1 MPLTVLMW
9 NTFFY
14 FFAVDSAWGGTRHF
28 LPRLLVRSR
37 ARERAKSCAPP
48 PLCQPAPLCQL
59 APLCHAQDLLA
70 DAHLDDCQR
79 LQRLQILSHFLR
91 PPPSYTSVEAA
102 QFAPA
107 KVYFQWLGIYGPSRL
122 GCLCSFIEQYF

>member
-1 MPLTVLMW
+1 MPFTVLMLY
-9 NTFFY
+9 TFFY
-14 FFAVDSAWGGTRHF
+14 VFAVDSAWAGTRHF
-28 LPRLLVRSR
+28 LPRLVRSR

-48 PLCQPAPLCQL
+48 PLCQPAS
-59 APLCHAQDLLA
+59 LCHAQDLLA
-70 DAHLDDCQR
+70 DAYLEDCQR

-107 KVYFQWLGIYGPSRL
+107 TVYFQWLGIHGPSRL

>member
-1 MPLTVLMW
+1 MPFTVLMLY
-9 NTFFY
+9 TFFY
-14 FFAVDSAWGGTRHF
+14 VFAVDSAWAGTRHF
-28 LPRLLVRSR
+28 LPRLVRSR

-48 PLCQPAPLCQL
+48 PLCQL
-59 APLCHAQDLLA
+59 APPCHAQDLLA

-102 QFAPA
+102 QCGPA
-107 KVYFQWLGIYGPSRL
+107 KVYYQQWLGIYGPSRL

>member
-1 MPLTVLMW
+1 MPFTVLMW

-14 FFAVDSAWGGTRHF
+14 VFVIDSAWAGTRHF
-28 LPRLLVRSR
+28 LPRLVRSR

-59 APLCHAQDLLA
+59 APLCQPAPLCHAQDLLA
-70 DAHLDDCQR
+70 DAHLDDC
-79 LQRLQILSHFLR
+79 QRLQILSHFLR

-107 KVYFQWLGIYGPSRL
+107 KVYYQCNG
-122 GCLCSFIEQYF
+122 

>member
-1 MPLTVLMW
+1 MSFAVLMW

-14 FFAVDSAWGGTRHF
+14 VFVIDSAWAGTRHF
-28 LPRLLVRSR
+28 LPRLVRSR

-48 PLCQPAPLCQL
+48 PLCQPAPLC
-59 APLCHAQDLLA
+59 HAQDLLA
-70 DAHLDDCQR
+70 DAHLDDC
-79 LQRLQILSHFLR
+79 QRLQILSHFLR

-102 QFAPA
+102 QFDPA

>member
-1 MPLTVLMW
+1 MPFTVLMW

-14 FFAVDSAWGGTRHF
+14 VFAVDSAWAGTRHF
-28 LPRLLVRSR
+28 LPRLVRSR

-48 PLCQPAPLCQL
+48 PPCQP

-70 DAHLDDCQR
+70 DAHLDDC
-79 LQRLQILSHFLR
+79 QRLQILSHFLR

-102 QFAPA
+102 QFDPA

-122 GCLCSFIEQYF
+122 GCLCSFIGQYF

>member
-1 MPLTVLMW
+1 MPFTVLMW

-14 FFAVDSAWGGTRHF
+14 VFAVDSAWAGTRHF
-28 LPRLLVRSR
+28 LPRLVRSR

-48 PLCQPAPLCQL
+48 PLCQP

-102 QFAPA
+102 QFDPA
-107 KVYFQWLGIYGPSRL
+107 KVCYQCNGYWLGM
-122 GCLCSFIEQYF
+122 

>member
-1 MPLTVLMW
+1 MPFTVLMR

-14 FFAVDSAWGGTRHF
+14 VFAVDSAWAGTRHF
-28 LPRLLVRSR
+28 LPRLVRSR

-48 PLCQPAPLCQL
+48 PLCQPAPLC
-59 APLCHAQDLLA
+59 HAQDLLA
-70 DAHLDDCQR
+70 DAHLDDC
-79 LQRLQILSHFLR
+79 QRLQILSHFLR

-102 QFAPA
+102 QCGPA
-107 KVYFQWLGIYGPSRL
+107 KVYYQQCLCIYGPSRI

>member
-1 MPLTVLMW
+1 MPFTVLMW

-14 FFAVDSAWGGTRHF
+14 VFAVDSAWAGTRHF
-28 LPRLLVRSR
+28 LPRLVRSR

-48 PLCQPAPLCQL
+48 PPCQPAPLCH
-59 APLCHAQDLLA
+59 PQDLLA
-70 DAHLDDCQR
+70 DAHLDDC
-79 LQRLQILSHFLR
+79 QRLQILSHFLR

-102 QFAPA
+102 QFDPA